1 MIRILAVALTVTLAA
16 AALPQGT
23 APVEAAEK
31 KVKAQKSTKK
41 GKGGGRIDGQQLQ
54 SQLQES
60 NQKKKKGLKSK

>member
-41 GKGGGRIDGQQLQ
+41 GKGGDLGQQLQ